1 MSGFVK
7 RKRLELCEIIV
18 EVLGSALLLVLGR
31 LIEWLLG
38 RFLMIRSLAVNC
50 LRWLQLLNF
59 LELLRHSVAI
69 VGLVRILL
77 LVVDL
82 AVEPDGNS

>member
-1 MSGFVK
+1 
-7 RKRLELCEIIV
+7 
-18 EVLGSALLLVLGR
+18 
-31 LIEWLLG
+31 
-38 RFLMIRSLAVNC
+38 MIRGLAVDC

-69 VGLVRILL
+69 MGLVRILL

-82 AVEPDGNS
+82 AIEPDGHS